1 MILDPTPALLDNL
14 YWITLFA
21 VIVSSASAVLMAGFK
36 QFDLFGV
43 IIIAIA
49 TGLGG
54 GSLRDMLLDREVFWI
69 RDQIFFVA
77 SLGSA
82 IAVFLA
88 ARLMTISHR
97 LFLIPD
103 AAGLATFGV
112 AGTLV
117 SLMMGTPWLVA
128 SFMGVMTGTMGGIF
142 RDVLS
147 NEPPIVFHSPLYA
160 TVSWGGSLLFI
171 GLLQLNIDVALA
183 AIIAGL
189 GIFIARLLAIYYNV
203 KLPRFRFKSR

>member
-1 MILDPTPALLDNL
+1 MILEPTPALLDNL

-21 VIVSSASAVLMAGFK
+21 VIVSSASAVLIAGFK

-69 RDQIFFVA
+69 RDQIFFIA

-88 ARLMTISHR
+88 ARLMIISHR

-103 AAGLATFGV
+103 AAGLATFAL

-160 TVSWGGSLLFI
+160 TVSWAGSLLFI
-171 GLLQLNIDVALA
+171 GLLQLNLDVTLA

-189 GIFIARLLAIYYNV
+189 GIFSARLLAIYYNV
-203 KLPRFRFKSR
+203 KLPRFRFK

>member
-1 MILDPTPALLDNL
+1 MTLNPTPALLDSL
-14 YWITLFA
+14 YWITLIA
-21 VIVSSASAVLMAGFK
+21 VIVSSASGVLKAGFK

-43 IIIAIA
+43 IIIAVA

-54 GSLRDMLLDREVFWI
+54 GSLRDVLLDREVFWV
-69 RDQIFFVA
+69 RDQVYFIA

-82 IAVFLA
+82 IVIFIS
-88 ARLMTISHR
+88 ARLIVIPPR
-97 LFLIPD
+97 FFLIPD
-103 AAGLATFGV
+103 AAGLATFGI

-117 SLMMGTPWLVA
+117 SLMLGMPWLVA

-142 RDVLS
+142 RDILS
-147 NEPPIVFHSPLYA
+147 NERPVVFQSPLYA

-171 GLLQLNIDVALA
+171 ALIYLHLDVTLA

-189 GIFIARLLAIYYNV
+189 SIFIARLLALHYNIS
-203 KLPRFRFKSR
+203 LPRFRFKI

>member
-1 MILDPTPALLDNL
+1 MIVNPTPALLDSL
-14 YWITLFA
+14 YWITLIA
-21 VIVSSASAVLMAGFK
+21 VIVSSASGVLKAGLK

-69 RDQIFFVA
+69 RDDVYFIA

-82 IAVFLA
+82 VFIFIS
-88 ARLMTISHR
+88 ARIMAIPPR
-97 LFLIPD
+97 FFLVAD
-103 AAGLATFGV
+103 AAGLATFGI

-117 SLMMGTPWLVA
+117 SLMVGAPWLVA

-142 RDVLS
+142 RDVLC
-147 NEPPIVFHSPLYA
+147 NEPPIVFQSPLYA
-160 TVSWGGSLLFI
+160 TVSWGGSLFFI
-171 GLLQLNIDVALA
+171 IMIHLNVDATYSAVFAG
-183 AIIAGL
+183 IA
-189 GIFIARLLAIYYNV
+189 IFISRLLAIKYNIS
-203 KLPRFRFKSR
+203 LPRFRFKS

>member
-1 MILDPTPALLDNL
+1 MILNPTPALLDSL
-14 YWITLFA
+14 YWITLVA
-21 VIVSSASAVLMAGFK
+21 VIVSSASAVLKAGFQ

-54 GSLRDMLLDREVFWI
+54 GSMRDMLLDRDVFWI
-69 RDQIFFVA
+69 RDQVFFIA

-82 IAVFLA
+82 LVIFLA
-88 ARLMTISHR
+88 ARLVVISPR
-97 LFLIPD
+97 FFLIPD
-103 AAGLATFGV
+103 AAGLATFGI

-117 SLMMGTPWLVA
+117 SLMVGAPWLVA

-142 RDVLS
+142 RDVLC
-147 NEPPIVFHSPLYA
+147 NETPVVFSSPLYA

-171 GLLQLNIDVALA
+171 GLLYLNMDVMLA
-183 AIIAGL
+183 STIAGVS
-189 GIFIARLLAIYYNV
+189 IFTARMLALHFNV
-203 KLPRFRFKSR
+203 VLPRFRFKT

>member
-1 MILDPTPALLDNL
+1 MELNPTPALLNSL
-14 YWITLFA
+14 YWITLIA
-21 VIVSSASAVLMAGFK
+21 VIVSSASGVLKAGLK

-43 IIIAIA
+43 IIIAVA

-54 GSLRDMLLDREVFWI
+54 GSLRDVLLDREVFWI
-69 RDQIFFVA
+69 GDQTFFVA
-77 SLGSA
+77 SIISA
-82 IAVFLA
+82 LIIFTL
-88 ARLMTISHR
+88 ARLYVISPR

-117 SLMMGTPWLVA
+117 SLMLDVPWLIA
-128 SFMGVMTGTMGGIF
+128 SFMGVITGIMGGIF
-142 RDVLS
+142 RDMLS
-147 NEPPIVFHSPLYA
+147 NEPPVVFQSQLYA

-171 GLLQLNIDVALA
+171 GLLNLNLDVTLS

-189 GIFIARLLAIYYNV
+189 CIFIARLLAIHFDLG
-203 KLPRFRFKSR
+203 LPNFRFKV

>member
-1 MILDPTPALLDNL
+1 MIVNPTPVLLDSL
-14 YWITLFA
+14 YWITIIA
-21 VIVSSASAVLMAGFK
+21 VIVSSASGVLKAGFK

-69 RDQIFFVA
+69 RDQGFFIA

-82 IAVFLA
+82 IIIFVS
-88 ARLMTISHR
+88 ARLIVIPPR
-97 LFLIPD
+97 LFLVAD
-103 AAGLATFGV
+103 AAGLATFGI
-112 AGTLV
+112 AGSLV
-117 SLMMGTPWLVA
+117 SLMVGAPWLVA

-147 NEPPIVFHSPLYA
+147 NEPPVVFQSPLYA

-171 GLLQLNIDVALA
+171 GLLYLRTDVTYA
-183 AIIAGL
+183 AAIAGL
-189 GIFIARLLAIYYNV
+189 SIFTARMLAIRFNIS
-203 KLPRFRFKSR
+203 LPRFRFKV